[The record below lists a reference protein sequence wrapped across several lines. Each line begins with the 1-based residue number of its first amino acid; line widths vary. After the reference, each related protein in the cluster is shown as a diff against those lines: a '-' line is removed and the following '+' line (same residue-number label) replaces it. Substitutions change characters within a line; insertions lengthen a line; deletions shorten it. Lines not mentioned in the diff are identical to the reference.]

1 MNVEHAGRK
10 PDREIS
16 FSLRHT
22 LCVERVNINYHVC
35 KKKIKFRRIDPS
47 SFHFVEIL

>member
-1 MNVEHAGRK
+1 MLNTQEENQIEK
-10 PDREIS
+10 YLS
-16 FSLRHT
+16 FSLRHI

-47 SFHFVEIL
+47 FFHFVEIL